1 MKTVH
6 GFAVML
12 LGVVAA
18 TGAAGQAE
26 PVAYHLARS
35 IAIGGEGGWDY
46 LTVDPSAHR
55 LYVSHADRVVVVDTG
70 TGTIVGDIP
79 DTPGV
84 HGVALAP
91 ELGRGFTSNGRA
103 NTVTVF
109 DLKSLAVIRTIAV
122 TGENP
127 DAIVFEPVSRR
138 VFTFNGRSD
147 NATAIDAAKGR
158 VVGTLKLGG
167 RPEFAVADG
176 RGRIYVNIENRNAV
190 VAFDAR
196 TLEIAAR
203 WPLAPGEEPSGL
215 AIDRE
220 HRRLFSG
227 CRNNRM
233 VILDAD
239 NGRVLAAPSIGSG
252 VDGVAFDPG
261 TSLAFSSNGEGT
273 LSIVREE
280 SPDTFTLVG
289 DVRTKRG
296 ARTIALDESN
306 HRIYTATAQF
316 GPPPSPTA
324 GHAHPRPEI
333 VPDTFEVLVLEP

>member
-1 MKTVH
+1 
-6 GFAVML
+6 
-12 LGVVAA
+12 
-18 TGAAGQAE
+18 
-26 PVAYHLARS
+26 
-35 IAIGGEGGWDY
+35 
-46 LTVDPSAHR
+46 
-55 LYVSHADRVVVVDTG
+55 VVDTEKN
-70 TGTIVGDIP
+70 TIVGEIP

-109 DLKSLAVIRTIAV
+109 DLKTLAVLGNVEV

-127 DAIVFEPVSRR
+127 DAILFEPVSRR

-147 NATAIDAAKGR
+147 NATAIDAARTK
-158 VVGTLKLGG
+158 VVGTLALGG

-176 RGRIYVNIENRNAV
+176 KGRVFVNLEDKSAIVE
-190 VAFDAR
+190 FDAR
-196 TLEIAAR
+196 TLKIEAR

-227 CRNNRM
+227 CRNNLM
-233 VILDAD
+233 VIIDAD
-239 NGRVLAAPSIGSG
+239 SGHVLATPSIGSG

-261 TSLAFSSNGEGT
+261 TSMAFSSNGEGT

-280 SPDTFTLVG
+280 SPDKFALVG
-289 DVRTKRG
+289 DVRTRRG
-296 ARTIALDESN
+296 ARTIALDEST

-324 GHAHPRPEI
+324 EHTHPRPSI
-333 VPDTFEVLVLEP
+333 VPGTFEVLVLAP